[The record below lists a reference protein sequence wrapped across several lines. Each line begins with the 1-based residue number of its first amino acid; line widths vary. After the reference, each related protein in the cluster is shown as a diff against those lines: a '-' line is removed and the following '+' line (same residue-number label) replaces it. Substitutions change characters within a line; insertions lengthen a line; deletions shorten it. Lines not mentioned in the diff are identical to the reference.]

1 MHTNNVHIASMTQD
15 DRPAPAKRLEEARIA
30 RGFKTAKAACEYF
43 GWNYVSYSQHES
55 GQRGLSR
62 VADRYAAAFRVGEG
76 WLLTGEGRGPS
87 GEHED
92 LPAAPQKE
100 QTAER
105 AEGFT
110 PTIIPG
116 KELVGNR
123 DFPIYA
129 AAMGGDGHTI
139 ITFDAIDY
147 VKRPAIL
154 ENVKDAYGVYIV
166 GDSMEPAYEQG
177 DMALVHPHLPPAR
190 GKDVIL
196 FHVPPANE
204 AECIIKRLIGFN
216 DFEWKLRQYNPAKD
230 FSEYRASFPYCHRV
244 VGKYSGR

>member
-1 MHTNNVHIASMTQD
+1 MPMDKVRELIIKTAEEKGLSLSELSKQIGRNQTYIQQFITKGSPKELHERDRATLSSILGIPESSLRLDPLDNSTQ
-15 DRPAPAKRLEEARIA
+15 EAR
-30 RGFKTAKAACEYF
+30 AK
-43 GWNYVSYSQHES
+43 
-55 GQRGLSR
+55 
-62 VADRYAAAFRVGEG
+62 
-76 WLLTGEGRGPS
+76 
-87 GEHED
+87 
-92 LPAAPQKE
+92 
-100 QTAER
+100 
-105 AEGFT
+105 GFT
-110 PTIIPG
+110 PTIVPG

-204 AECIIKRLIGFN
+204 AECIIKRLVGFN
-216 DFEWKLRQYNPAKD
+216 DLEWKLRQYNPAKD
-230 FSEYRASFPYCHRV
+230 FTEYRASFPYCHRV